1 MAAVLQLLCSEE
13 LPLKSDRSHQ
23 ETARV
28 RSGTRSWR
36 PTGRCACLKSRE
48 ITEQG
53 TGDISM
59 PVRRT
64 RQSAFIPNE
73 RNAGIDL

>member
-1 MAAVLQLLCSEE
+1 MKVTQADDS
-13 LPLKSDRSHQ
+13 R
-23 ETARV
+23 R
-28 RSGTRSWR
+28 
-36 PTGRCACLKSRE
+36 ACLKSRE

-59 PVRRT
+59 PVTKIHAGRT
-64 RQSAFIPNE
+64 RQSGFIPNE